1 MITGIYRPPPDQL
14 PMLLQVLLSTIHRV
28 RALEILG
35 RFLALGPWAVNLIL
49 SVGIFPYMV
58 KLLQTSAKEL
68 RPLLVF
74 IWAKIMAVDVVGFV
88 RL

>member
-1 MITGIYRPPPDQL
+1 MV
-14 PMLLQVLLSTIHRV
+14 LQVLLSTMHRV

-74 IWAKIMAVDVVGFV
+74 IWAKIMAVDGVSVF
-88 RL
+88 

>member
-1 MITGIYRPPPDQL
+1 MV
-14 PMLLQVLLSTIHRV
+14 LQVLLCTMHRV

-49 SVGIFPYMV
+49 CVGIFPYMV

-74 IWAKIMAVDVVGFV
+74 IWAKIMAVEEVSDDTI
-88 RL
+88 LN